1 MTNVDQIDSKYR
13 FVIIA
18 SKRAKELLKG
28 AKARIKS
35 RSKNPVRIAQKEVEM
50 GLVEFEILK
59 SKEGEVSD
67 QEERVF
73 LGEEIGVGPE
83 EEGAAD
89 VGADIFGEEEAD
101 EEKEEKEEKEE
112 EEEEEEI
119 EEEESD
125 SDEDAEEENEEE
137 GEEEEEN

>member
-101 EEKEEKEEKEE
+101 EEKEEEEE